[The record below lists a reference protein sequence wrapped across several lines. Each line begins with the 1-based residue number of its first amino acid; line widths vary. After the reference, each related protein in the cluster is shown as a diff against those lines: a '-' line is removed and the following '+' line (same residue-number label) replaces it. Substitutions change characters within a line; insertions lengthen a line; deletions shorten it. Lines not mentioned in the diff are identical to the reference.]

1 MWCCKYILET
11 IGKAQKKM
19 DSALS
24 RGFPLCE
31 ILHYDLTRGCPL
43 FDEAGLAIHKKHE
56 ILKPL
61 KSDLQEEDCKLNWN
75 DNLKTA
81 VVVDLMS
88 TIREVPISCL

>member
-1 MWCCKYILET
+1 
-11 IGKAQKKM
+11 M

-61 KSDLQEEDCKLNWN
+61 KSDLQEEDCKLN
-75 DNLKTA
+75 
-81 VVVDLMS
+81 
-88 TIREVPISCL
+88 